1 MGQRVPG
8 SDEAV
13 LSFAS
18 RDRNLL
24 ASEVEITPNV
34 GVLMIRIGFGG
45 SFLPL

>member
-1 MGQRVPG
+1 MGLGVPG

-13 LSFAS
+13 QSFAS

-24 ASEVEITPNV
+24 ASEVEKNPNV
-34 GVLMIRIGFGG
+34 GVLVIRIGFGG